1 MICWPKDA
9 AHGNA
14 GGWGANCRPC
24 LFPRRSRSKNKI
36 NRCNSKCRCLCGK
49 HPINTTLR
57 HFELHPGKRP
67 VLYPDANPYFTKLTS
82 MKKILPLLL
91 SLGLLSGAQA
101 QKQLFVRVYGSS
113 GGKIAKGHIS
123 DAGESALY
131 LRRGK
136 QADTTVSVSDIHKIR
151 LYRHPFRLG
160 ALVAAL
166 PVGAGIGLVLDA
178 QQGWNGALR
187 HHLHHGR
194 ARPGRSCNR
203 GKGHCPP
210 QGPARGGLAGK
221 MAKSK
226 GRT

>member
-1 MICWPKDA
+1 
-9 AHGNA
+9 
-14 GGWGANCRPC
+14 
-24 LFPRRSRSKNKI
+24 
-36 NRCNSKCRCLCGK
+36 
-49 HPINTTLR
+49 
-57 HFELHPGKRP
+57 
-67 VLYPDANPYFTKLTS
+67 

-91 SLGLLSGAQA
+91 SLGLLSGAHA

-178 QQGWNGALR
+178 QQGWNGLFGIIFITEGLVLGGAATGVKAIAHPRALR
-187 HHLHHGR
+187 VEGSQEKWQK
-194 ARPGRSCNR
+194 ARDELNR
-203 GKGHCPP
+203 RMK
-210 QGPARGGLAGK
+210 R
-221 MAKSK
+221 
-226 GRT
+226 